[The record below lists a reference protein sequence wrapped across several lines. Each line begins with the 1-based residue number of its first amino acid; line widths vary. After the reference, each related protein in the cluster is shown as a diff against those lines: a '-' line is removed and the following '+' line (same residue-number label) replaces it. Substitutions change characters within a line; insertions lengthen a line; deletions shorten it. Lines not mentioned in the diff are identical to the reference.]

1 MVTQFSV
8 TLLLSQ
14 TKLMLKN
21 KLGPKKNP
29 KVFYDL
35 DSFKNNL
42 RIKIAC
48 IRIIWT
54 LI

>member
-8 TLLLSQ
+8 YALLIPQ

-21 KLGPKKNP
+21 KLGLKNP

-35 DSFKNNL
+35 D
-42 RIKIAC
+42 
-48 IRIIWT
+48 T
-54 LI
+54 